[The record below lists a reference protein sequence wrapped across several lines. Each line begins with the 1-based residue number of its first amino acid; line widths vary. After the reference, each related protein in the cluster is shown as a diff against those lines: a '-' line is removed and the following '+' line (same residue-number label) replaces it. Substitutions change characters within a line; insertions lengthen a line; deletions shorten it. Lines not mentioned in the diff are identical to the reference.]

1 MSVMVQDRGVQ
12 DGRHDDED
20 GVVLTDEQK
29 RRQRARS
36 IAIALA
42 LGVLV
47 TVFFVLTIVK
57 VGLHPGRLTP

>member
-1 MSVMVQDRGVQ
+1 MSAMARDNEHHDRN
-12 DGRHDDED
+12 

-47 TVFFVLTIVK
+47 AVFFVLTIVK
-57 VGLHPGRLTP
+57 VGLHPGRLAP

>member
-1 MSVMVQDRGVQ
+1 MSVMVQDRKVQ
-12 DGRHDDED
+12 NSGHDGED
-20 GVVLTDEQK
+20 GVVLTDVQK

-47 TVFFVLTIVK
+47 AVFFVLTIVK
-57 VGLHPGRLTP
+57 VGLHPGRLAP

>member
-1 MSVMVQDRGVQ
+1 MSVMV
-12 DGRHDDED
+12 HDNEHHDQD
-20 GVVLTDEQK
+20 GVVLTDEQ
-29 RRQRARS
+29 RRRERGRS

-47 TVFFVLTIVK
+47 AVFFVLTIVK